1 MIGLE
6 LPVRSS
12 CPQTCTS
19 PSHVHLPSAVISGLC
34 HCVWFFVFPFP
45 VFVVVVV
52 LVSYLLLKCLY
63 WSLSYVYVCLAYMY
77 VYVPIVLWMR
87 GG

>member
-6 LPVRSS
+6 LPVRWS

-19 PSHVHLPSAVISGLC
+19 PSRVHPPSAVVSGLC
-34 HCVWFFVFPFP
+34 HCVWFFVFPSP
-45 VFVVVVV
+45 VFVVVV
-52 LVSYLLLKCLY
+52 LVSCLLLKCLH
-63 WSLSYVYVCLAYMY
+63 WSLSYVYVCLACMY
-77 VYVPIVLWMR
+77 VYVPIVFWMR